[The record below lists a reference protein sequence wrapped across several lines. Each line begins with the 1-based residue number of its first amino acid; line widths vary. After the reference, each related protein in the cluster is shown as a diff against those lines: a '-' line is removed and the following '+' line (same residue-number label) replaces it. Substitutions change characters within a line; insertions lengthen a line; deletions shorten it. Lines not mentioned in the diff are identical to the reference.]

1 MFVYAV
7 TQLCPTLVAPC
18 TLPGPSVHRTFL
30 VRILEW
36 VAISSSRGSS
46 PPRSWTCVSCVSC
59 IDRHILY
66 HCAPGNPI
74 RLMGLNYSQVP
85 VAWSL
90 HLCNWNVCVCLL
102 AQSCLTLQPHG
113 TFQALLSMEFSRQGY
128 CSELPF
134 PSPGHLPDPGIKP
147 TSPMSPESQVDS
159 LSVEP

>member
-66 HCAPGNPI
+66 HCAPGNPV

-102 AQSCLTLQPHG
+102 AQSCLTL
-113 TFQALLSMEFSRQGY
+113 
-128 CSELPF
+128 C
-134 PSPGHLPDPGIKP
+134 
-147 TSPMSPESQVDS
+147 SPMEPSRLFCPWTS
-159 LSVEP
+159 LGKDTAVSCHFLLQDIFQTQGSNPHLLCLLNRR